1 MDAVFLS
8 SIVAKNLLNVMRP
21 LGPYQIAWYLRK
33 HGYSVQVLDFL
44 YRLPVEDIM
53 KLIDRFVTSE
63 TKVIGLGMM
72 INMDGAAAGSI
83 IKKFETVMQLC
94 RKRYP
99 WTKLIVG
106 GPSAPAWSRLW
117 RNGTMFDYVFT
128 GHTEDQ
134 TLALMNYLC
143 KNDPHPRFDIVD
155 GNKLIRESFIMP
167 QGQLFNIEED
177 DHLWHES
184 DCIQPGESLP
194 LELGRGCIFKCKFC
208 RYPYIGKHKNDF
220 SRRMECIRQELVDNY
235 NKWGVTHYYM
245 LDDTFNADQE
255 RLRAFH
261 AMTQT
266 LPFKIH
272 YATYIR
278 IDLLHAHPDSQ
289 YMLPESGLRGCFFG
303 IESFNKEAAELVGKS
318 WSVKAKEWIPTLH
331 NDIWKKSVNFQL
343 GFIAGIPPD
352 TLDTLKETNQWCIEN
367 DIPSWTW
374 AGLTI
379 NRDAHDQYKSDFD
392 LNAEQFGFEWINYEG
407 KPMWKTQ
414 YATAKIAKEW
424 ENILVEEAKPYQKLA
439 CWYLFELPNFGYTI
453 DSFMH
458 KRQTEMPWK
467 EVNGKRTKWLEQYLN
482 SVRSLPS
489 PKSQAV

>member
-8 SIVAKNLLNVMRP
+8 SIVAKNLINLMRP

-33 HGYSVQVLDFL
+33 HNYSVQVLEFVYQLNDEQIIEL
-44 YRLPVEDIM
+44 LD
-53 KLIDRFVTSE
+53 KFVTKN
-63 TKVIGLGMM
+63 TKIIGLGLM

-83 IKKFETVMQLC
+83 IKKFERVLAIC
-94 RKRYP
+94 KKRYP
-99 WTKLIVG
+99 HTKLIVG
-106 GPSAPAWSRLW
+106 GPSAAAWSRMW
-117 RNGTMFDYVFT
+117 RNSTLFDYVFT

-134 TLALMNYLC
+134 VLGLMDHLVRGE
-143 KNDPHPRFDIVD
+143 PHPQFELVD
-155 GNKLIRESFIMP
+155 GNKLMREGTP
-167 QGQLFNIEED
+167 VRHEKLFNIEQD
-177 DHLWHES
+177 DHLWNES

-220 SRRMECIRQELVDNY
+220 SRKMDCVRQELVDNY
-235 NKWGVTHYYM
+235 ERWGVTNYYM

-255 RLRAFH
+255 RLRAFY

-266 LPFKIH
+266 LPFKIQ

-278 IDLLHAHPDSQ
+278 VDLLHAHPDSQ
-289 YMLPESGLRGCFFG
+289 FMLPESGLKGCFFG
-303 IESFNKEAAELVGKS
+303 IESFNKEAAELVGKP

-343 GFIAGIPPD
+343 GFIAGLPPE
-352 TLDTLKETNQWCIEN
+352 TLPTLRETNQWCMDN

-392 LNAEQFGFEWINYEG
+392 INAEQYGFEWINYEG
-407 KPMWKTQ
+407 KPMWKSE

-424 ENILVEEAKPYQKLA
+424 EFTLVEEAKPYQKLA
-439 CWYLFELPNFGYTI
+439 CWYLFELPNFGYKL
-453 DSFMH
+453 DEFMS
-458 KRQTEMPWK
+458 KRQVEIPWR
-467 EVNGKRTKWLEQYLN
+467 EVQTRRKSWFANYLK
-482 SVRSLPS
+482 SLKDLPR
-489 PKSQAV
+489 P

>member
-33 HGYSVQVLDFL
+33 HNYSVQVLEFV
-44 YRLPVEDIM
+44 YRMQVDEIISLLD
-53 KLIDRFVTSE
+53 KFVTKN
-63 TKVIGLGMM
+63 TKVIGLGLM
-72 INMDGAAAGSI
+72 INMDGKAAGSI
-83 IKKFETVMQLC
+83 IKKFERVLEIC
-94 RKRYP
+94 KKRYP
-99 WTKLIVG
+99 QVKLIVG
-106 GPSAPAWSRLW
+106 GPSAPTWSRMW
-117 RNGTMFDYVFT
+117 RNNTLFDYIFT

-134 TLALMNYLC
+134 VLGLMNHLC
-143 KNDPHPRFDIVD
+143 RGAPHPQFQLVD
-155 GNKLIRESFIMP
+155 GNKIIREGFTMP
-167 QGQLFNIEED
+167 HGNLFNIEED
-177 DHLWHES
+177 DHLWHEN

-220 SRRMECIRQELVDNY
+220 SRNMECVRQELVDNY
-235 NKWGVTHYYM
+235 EKWGVTNYYM

-266 LPFKIH
+266 LPFKIQ

-289 YMLPESGLRGCFFG
+289 YMLQESGLKGCFFG
-303 IESFNKEAAELVGKS
+303 IESFNKDASELVGKS
-318 WSVKAKEWIPTLH
+318 WSTKAKEWIPTLH
-331 NDIWKKSVNFQL
+331 NDIWKKSINFQL
-343 GFIAGIPPD
+343 GFIAGLPPE
-352 TLDTLKETNQWCIEN
+352 TLDMLRDTNQWCIDN

-392 LNAEQFGFEWINYEG
+392 LNAENFGFEWINYEG
-407 KPMWKTQ
+407 KPMWKTP

-424 ENILVEEAKPYQKLA
+424 EFTLVEEAKPYQKLA
-439 CWYLFELPNFGYTI
+439 CWYLFEIPNFGYKL
-453 DSFMH
+453 DEFMH
-458 KRQTEMPWK
+458 LKQIDIPWR
-467 EVNGKRTKWLEQYLN
+467 EVNAKRTVWLSNY
-482 SVRSLPS
+482 VKSLRAISNP
-489 PKSQAV
+489 